1 MNFVKHLPWIAPT
14 VAILAVGSGFLDRIN
29 ISFDNGEDAVAEVAP
44 VAVEPDPAVAALA
57 AVTAVTAPAP
67 VVGPEPENV
76 ADQIAALLIEDQTP
90 ASSDIEVTR
99 TQGLSIS
106 AVEETTEA
114 ALAAQAP
121 AAPAQNGQLGADFF
135 SAAQANLA
143 QATSCAN
150 DLRNLADQAKV
161 YFPSGALTGET
172 SGIAQARLIGTIA
185 QRCPGV
191 TIQVEGHSDASGNP
205 AINLRLSQERAEAV
219 IARVAAA
226 GIDTSKMVA
235 VGMGDTFPSGVRGD
249 EPAAYYDRRV
259 EFAIV
264 DTAQNASLTQPTFG
278 AGIQT
283 SQVTA
288 CVSALQT
295 AADNTVISY
304 APGSVIVS
312 PADMDAAFELA
323 RMAESCP
330 EARLRVVGQHA
341 EEFGTIEDAGTGR
354 LRAIALMTTMVGAGY
369 DATQIIMAAPS
380 GSKPV
385 QGLSN
390 ARVDFDVILE
400 EL

>member
-1 MNFVKHLPWIAPT
+1 
-14 VAILAVGSGFLDRIN
+14 
-29 ISFDNGEDAVAEVAP
+29 
-44 VAVEPDPAVAALA
+44 
-57 AVTAVTAPAP
+57 VTAVTEPP
-67 VVGPEPENV
+67 VIAQPENV
-76 ADQIAALLIEDQTP
+76 SDQIAALLIEDQDP
-90 ASSDIEVTR
+90 AANDVEVTR
-99 TQGLSIS
+99 NQGLSIS
-106 AVEETTEA
+106 AVEETNDIA
-114 ALAAQAP
+114 MAAQEQPAP
-121 AAPAQNGQLGADFF
+121 SGQVGADFF

-143 QATSCAN
+143 QANSCSN

-161 YFPSGALTGET
+161 YFPSGALTGEAT
-172 SGIAQARLIGTIA
+172 GIAQARLIGTIA

-219 IARVAAA
+219 VARVAAA

-235 VGMGDTFPSGVRGD
+235 VGMGDAYPSGVVGP
-249 EPAAYYDRRV
+249 EASAYYDRRV
-259 EFAIV
+259 EFTIV
-264 DTAQNASLTQPTFG
+264 DTVQNASFTQPTFG

-283 SQVTA
+283 AQATA

-295 AADNTVISY
+295 AANNTVITYS
-304 APGSVIVS
+304 PGSVIVS
-312 PADMDAAFELA
+312 PADMSAALELA
-323 RMAESCP
+323 RMAQACP

-341 EEFGTIEDAGTGR
+341 EEFGTIEDAATGR

-380 GSKPV
+380 GSTPV
-385 QGLSN
+385 QGLGN